1 MQQKDM
7 HRNTITKL
15 RLLREGRVAL
25 HNSICGYKEKKFFTF
40 FKMYD
45 ENEFIL
51 YSGNDTKI
59 SIQKIPLSCS
69 ADIDYMLTQ
78 IALQMAKRGY
88 EPLSSLG
95 FRKWPTI
102 YE

>member
-1 MQQKDM
+1 MFSYFCFQNRKNESNDC
-7 HRNTITKL
+7 H
-15 RLLREGRVAL
+15 
-25 HNSICGYKEKKFFTF
+25 Y
-40 FKMYD
+40 
-45 ENEFIL
+45 EFIL

-78 IALQMAKRGY
+78 IAMQMAKRGY
-88 EPLSSLG
+88 EPLSGVG
-95 FRKWPTI
+95 FRKWPAI